1 MELNKVIDLEALAA
15 SGFPE
20 GLIEQASEF
29 KELMMQYRCALME
42 VETKLNVLNA
52 EFTMKNNRNPFESI
66 KSRIKT
72 PRSILEKLQR
82 KGYEISVKGIEEN
95 LADVAGIRVICS
107 FPDDI
112 YATAKMLTD
121 QDDIRVIQVKDYII
135 NPKPNGYRSLHL
147 ILEVPIFLS
156 NEKKNMKV
164 EVQFRTIA
172 MDFWASL
179 EHKIYYKF
187 EGQAPEYISRELK
200 ECADMVSALDDK
212 MLSLNEAILECLK
225 EGGEKPV
232 PEKTEEV
239 DAEIIENPM
248 IR

>member
-1 MELNKVIDLEALAA
+1 MELNKVIDLEALTA

-20 GLIEQASEF
+20 GLIEQASGF
-29 KELMMQYRCALME
+29 MELMMQYRCALME

-72 PRSILEKLQR
+72 PKSILEKLRR
-82 KGYEISVKGIEEN
+82 KGFEISVKGIEEN

-164 EVQFRTIA
+164 EVQFRT

-179 EHKIYYKF
+179 EHKLKYK
-187 EGQAPEYISRELK
+187 K
-200 ECADMVSALDDK
+200 
-212 MLSLNEAILECLK
+212 N
-225 EGGEKPV
+225 
-232 PEKTEEV
+232 
-239 DAEIIENPM
+239 IENAEEISKELQRCAEASSQLDLRM
-248 IR
+248 QALRDRIEAERE

>member
-1 MELNKVIDLEALAA
+1 MELNKVIDLEALTA

-20 GLIEQASEF
+20 GLIEQASGF
-29 KELMMQYRCALME
+29 MELMMQYRCALME

-72 PRSILEKLQR
+72 PKSILEKLRR
-82 KGYEISVKGIEEN
+82 KGFEISVKGIEEN

-172 MDFWASL
+172 MDFWACL
-179 EHKIYYKF
+179 EHKLKYK
-187 EGQAPEYISRELK
+187 K
-200 ECADMVSALDDK
+200 
-212 MLSLNEAILECLK
+212 N
-225 EGGEKPV
+225 
-232 PEKTEEV
+232 
-239 DAEIIENPM
+239 IENAEEISKELQRCAEASSQLDLRM
-248 IR
+248 QALRDRIEAERE

>member
-1 MELNKVIDLEALAA
+1 MELNKVIDLEALTA

-20 GLIEQASEF
+20 GLIEQASGF
-29 KELMMQYRCALME
+29 MELMMQYRCALME

-72 PRSILEKLQR
+72 PKSILEKLRR
-82 KGYEISVKGIEEN
+82 KGFEISVKGIEEN

-179 EHKIYYKF
+179 EHKLKYK
-187 EGQAPEYISRELK
+187 K
-200 ECADMVSALDDK
+200 
-212 MLSLNEAILECLK
+212 N
-225 EGGEKPV
+225 
-232 PEKTEEV
+232 
-239 DAEIIENPM
+239 IENEEEISKELQRCAEASSQLDLRM
-248 IR
+248 QALRDRIEAERE

>member
-1 MELNKVIDLEALAA
+1 MELNKVIDLEALTA

-20 GLIEQASEF
+20 GLIEQASGF
-29 KELMMQYRCALME
+29 MELMMQYRCALME

-72 PRSILEKLQR
+72 PKSILEKLQR
-82 KGYEISVKGIEEN
+82 KGFEISVKGIEEN

-147 ILEVPIFLS
+147 IVSIPVFFAEQ
-156 NEKKNMKV
+156 KKDVNV
-164 EVQFRTIA
+164 EVQIRTIA

-179 EHKIYYKF
+179 EHQIKYKRSIP
-187 EGQAPEYISRELK
+187 GQQEVVDRLRG
-200 ECADMVSALDDK
+200 CADVIARTDEEMLALRQK
-212 MLSLNEAILECLK
+212 I
-225 EGGEKPV
+225 EKAEDLPSEEEELF
-232 PEKTEEV
+232 EKLRKLDIQIV
-239 DAEIIENPM
+239 
-248 IR
+248 

>member
-1 MELNKVIDLEALAA
+1 MELNKVIDLEVLTA

-20 GLIEQASEF
+20 GLIEQANAF
-29 KELMMQYRCALME
+29 MELMMQYRCALME

-72 PRSILEKLQR
+72 PKSIIEKLKR

-121 QDDIRVIQVKDYII
+121 QDDIRVLEVKDYII

-179 EHKIYYKF
+179 EHKLKYK
-187 EGQAPEYISRELK
+187 K
-200 ECADMVSALDDK
+200 
-212 MLSLNEAILECLK
+212 N
-225 EGGEKPV
+225 
-232 PEKTEEV
+232 
-239 DAEIIENPM
+239 IENAEEISKELQRCAEASSKLDLRM
-248 IR
+248 QALRDRIEAERE

>member
-1 MELNKVIDLEALAA
+1 MELNKVIDLEALTA

-20 GLIEQASEF
+20 GLIEQASGF
-29 KELMMQYRCALME
+29 MELMMQYRCALME

-66 KSRIKT
+66 KRRIKT
-72 PRSILEKLQR
+72 PKSILEKLQR
-82 KGYEISVKGIEEN
+82 KGFEISVKGIEEN

-179 EHKIYYKF
+179 EHKLKYK
-187 EGQAPEYISRELK
+187 K
-200 ECADMVSALDDK
+200 
-212 MLSLNEAILECLK
+212 N
-225 EGGEKPV
+225 
-232 PEKTEEV
+232 
-239 DAEIIENPM
+239 IENAEEISKELQRCAEASSQLDLRM
-248 IR
+248 QALRDRIEAERE

>member
-1 MELNKVIDLEALAA
+1 MELNKVIDLEALTA

-20 GLIEQASEF
+20 GLIEQASGF
-29 KELMMQYRCALME
+29 MELMMQYRCALME

-72 PRSILEKLQR
+72 PKSILEKLQR
-82 KGYEISVKGIEEN
+82 KGFEISVKGIEEN

-147 ILEVPIFLS
+147 ILEIPIFLS

-179 EHKIYYKF
+179 EHKLKYK
-187 EGQAPEYISRELK
+187 K
-200 ECADMVSALDDK
+200 
-212 MLSLNEAILECLK
+212 N
-225 EGGEKPV
+225 
-232 PEKTEEV
+232 
-239 DAEIIENPM
+239 IENAEEISKELQRCAEASSQLDLGM
-248 IR
+248 QALRDRIEAERE

>member
-121 QDDIRVIQVKDYII
+121 QDDIRVLEVMDYII

-179 EHKIYYKF
+179 EHKLKYK
-187 EGQAPEYISRELK
+187 
-200 ECADMVSALDDK
+200 
-212 MLSLNEAILECLK
+212 
-225 EGGEKPV
+225 
-232 PEKTEEV
+232 KT
-239 DAEIIENPM
+239 IENAEEISKELQRCAEASSQLDLRM
-248 IR
+248 QALRDRIEAERE

>member
-1 MELNKVIDLEALAA
+1 MELNKVIDLEALTA

-20 GLIEQASEF
+20 GLIEQASGF
-29 KELMMQYRCALME
+29 MELMMQYRCALME

-66 KSRIKT
+66 KSRMK
-72 PRSILEKLQR
+72 SILEKLQR
-82 KGYEISVKGIEEN
+82 KGFEISVKGIEEN

-179 EHKIYYKF
+179 EHKLKYK
-187 EGQAPEYISRELK
+187 K
-200 ECADMVSALDDK
+200 
-212 MLSLNEAILECLK
+212 N
-225 EGGEKPV
+225 
-232 PEKTEEV
+232 
-239 DAEIIENPM
+239 IENAEEISKELQRCAEASSQLDLRM
-248 IR
+248 QALRDRIEVERE

>member
-20 GLIEQASEF
+20 GLIEQANAF
-29 KELMMQYRCALME
+29 MELMMQYRCALME
-42 VETKLNVLNA
+42 VQTKLNVLNA

-72 PRSILEKLQR
+72 PKSIIEKLQR

-147 ILEVPIFLS
+147 ILEIPIFLS

-179 EHKIYYKF
+179 EHKLKYK
-187 EGQAPEYISRELK
+187 K
-200 ECADMVSALDDK
+200 
-212 MLSLNEAILECLK
+212 N
-225 EGGEKPV
+225 
-232 PEKTEEV
+232 
-239 DAEIIENPM
+239 IENAEEISKELQRCAEASSKLDLRM
-248 IR
+248 QALRDRIEAERE

>member
-1 MELNKVIDLEALAA
+1 MELNKVIDLEALTA

-20 GLIEQASEF
+20 GLIEQASGF
-29 KELMMQYRCALME
+29 MELMMQYRCALME

-72 PRSILEKLQR
+72 PKSILEKLRR
-82 KGYEISVKGIEEN
+82 KGFEISVKGIEEN

-164 EVQFRTIA
+164 ELQFRTFA
-172 MDFWASL
+172 MYFWASL
-179 EHKIYYKF
+179 EHKLKYK
-187 EGQAPEYISRELK
+187 K
-200 ECADMVSALDDK
+200 
-212 MLSLNEAILECLK
+212 N
-225 EGGEKPV
+225 
-232 PEKTEEV
+232 
-239 DAEIIENPM
+239 IENAEEISKELQRCAEASSQLDLRM
-248 IR
+248 QALRDRIEAERE

>member
-1 MELNKVIDLEALAA
+1 MELNKVIDLEALTA

-20 GLIEQASEF
+20 GLIEQASGF
-29 KELMMQYRCALME
+29 MELMMQYRCALME

-72 PRSILEKLQR
+72 PKSILEKLQR
-82 KGYEISVKGIEEN
+82 KGFEISVKGIEEN

-164 EVQFRTIA
+164 EVQFSTIA

-179 EHKIYYKF
+179 EHKLKYKKDS
-187 EGQAPEYISRELK
+187 ENAEEISKELQRCAEASSQLDLRMQALRDRIEAERE
-200 ECADMVSALDDK
+200 
-212 MLSLNEAILECLK
+212 
-225 EGGEKPV
+225 
-232 PEKTEEV
+232 
-239 DAEIIENPM
+239 
-248 IR
+248 

>member
-1 MELNKVIDLEALAA
+1 MELNKVIDLEALTAL
-15 SGFPE
+15 GFPE
-20 GLIEQASEF
+20 GLIEQASGF
-29 KELMMQYRCALME
+29 MELMMQYRCALME

-72 PRSILEKLQR
+72 PKSILEKLQR
-82 KGYEISVKGIEEN
+82 KGFEISVKGIEEN

-135 NPKPNGYRSLHL
+135 NPKSNGYRSLHL

-179 EHKIYYKF
+179 EHKLKYK
-187 EGQAPEYISRELK
+187 K
-200 ECADMVSALDDK
+200 
-212 MLSLNEAILECLK
+212 N
-225 EGGEKPV
+225 
-232 PEKTEEV
+232 
-239 DAEIIENPM
+239 IENAEEISKELQRCAEASSQLDLRM
-248 IR
+248 QALRDRIEAERE

>member
-1 MELNKVIDLEALAA
+1 MELNKVIDLEALTA

-20 GLIEQASEF
+20 GLIEQASGF
-29 KELMMQYRCALME
+29 MELMMQYRCALME

-72 PRSILEKLQR
+72 PKSILEKLQR
-82 KGYEISVKGIEEN
+82 KGFEISETGIEEN
-95 LADVAGIRVICS
+95 KADVAGIRVICS

-179 EHKIYYKF
+179 EHKLKYK
-187 EGQAPEYISRELK
+187 K
-200 ECADMVSALDDK
+200 
-212 MLSLNEAILECLK
+212 N
-225 EGGEKPV
+225 
-232 PEKTEEV
+232 
-239 DAEIIENPM
+239 IENAEEISKELQRCAEASSQLDLRM
-248 IR
+248 QALRDRIEAERE

>member
-29 KELMMQYRCALME
+29 KELMMQYSCALME
-42 VETKLNVLNA
+42 VETMLNVLNA

-121 QDDIRVIQVKDYII
+121 QDDIRVLEVKDYII

-179 EHKIYYKF
+179 EHKLKYK
-187 EGQAPEYISRELK
+187 K
-200 ECADMVSALDDK
+200 
-212 MLSLNEAILECLK
+212 N
-225 EGGEKPV
+225 
-232 PEKTEEV
+232 
-239 DAEIIENPM
+239 IENAEEISKELQRCAEASSQLDLRM
-248 IR
+248 QALRDRIEAERE

>member
-1 MELNKVIDLEALAA
+1 MELNKVIDLEALTA

-20 GLIEQASEF
+20 GLIEQASGF
-29 KELMMQYRCALME
+29 MELMMQYRCALME

-72 PRSILEKLQR
+72 PKSILEKLQR
-82 KGYEISVKGIEEN
+82 KGFEISVKGIEEN

-135 NPKPNGYRSLHL
+135 NPKSNGYRSLHL

-179 EHKIYYKF
+179 EHKLRYKKDIPADKAKYL
-187 EGQAPEYISRELK
+187 EDEMLACAQISADLDMRMQNVRDVIAENTTPDERPLLLK
-200 ECADMVSALDDK
+200 E
-212 MLSLNEAILECLK
+212 LS
-225 EGGEKPV
+225 
-232 PEKTEEV
+232 
-239 DAEIIENPM
+239 
-248 IR
+248 

>member
-1 MELNKVIDLEALAA
+1 MELNKVIDLEALTA

-20 GLIEQASEF
+20 GLIEQASGF
-29 KELMMQYRCALME
+29 MELMMQYRCALME

-72 PRSILEKLQR
+72 PKSILEKLQR
-82 KGYEISVKGIEEN
+82 NGFEISVKGIEEN

-179 EHKIYYKF
+179 EHKLKYK
-187 EGQAPEYISRELK
+187 K
-200 ECADMVSALDDK
+200 
-212 MLSLNEAILECLK
+212 N
-225 EGGEKPV
+225 
-232 PEKTEEV
+232 
-239 DAEIIENPM
+239 IENAEEISKELQRCAEASSQLDLRM
-248 IR
+248 QALRDRIEVERE

>member
-1 MELNKVIDLEALAA
+1 MELNKVIDLEALTA

-20 GLIEQASEF
+20 GLIEQASGF
-29 KELMMQYRCALME
+29 MELMMQYRCALME

-72 PRSILEKLQR
+72 PKSILEKLQR
-82 KGYEISVKGIEEN
+82 KGFEISVKGIEEN

-179 EHKIYYKF
+179 EHKLKYK
-187 EGQAPEYISRELK
+187 K
-200 ECADMVSALDDK
+200 
-212 MLSLNEAILECLK
+212 N
-225 EGGEKPV
+225 
-232 PEKTEEV
+232 
-239 DAEIIENPM
+239 IENAEEISKELQRCAEASSKLDLRM
-248 IR
+248 QALRDRIEAERE

>member
-1 MELNKVIDLEALAA
+1 MELNKVIDLEALTA

-20 GLIEQASEF
+20 GLIEQASGF
-29 KELMMQYRCALME
+29 MELMMQYRCALME

-72 PRSILEKLQR
+72 PKSILEKLQR
-82 KGYEISVKGIEEN
+82 KGFEISVKVIEEN

-179 EHKIYYKF
+179 EHKLKYK
-187 EGQAPEYISRELK
+187 K
-200 ECADMVSALDDK
+200 
-212 MLSLNEAILECLK
+212 N
-225 EGGEKPV
+225 
-232 PEKTEEV
+232 
-239 DAEIIENPM
+239 IENAEEISKELQRCAEASSQLDLRM
-248 IR
+248 QALRDRIEAERE

>member
-1 MELNKVIDLEALAA
+1 MELNKVIDLEALTA

-20 GLIEQASEF
+20 GLIEQASGF
-29 KELMMQYRCALME
+29 MELMMQYRCALME

-72 PRSILEKLQR
+72 PKSILEKLQR
-82 KGYEISVKGIEEN
+82 KGFEISVKGIEEN

-179 EHKIYYKF
+179 EHKLKYK
-187 EGQAPEYISRELK
+187 K
-200 ECADMVSALDDK
+200 K
-212 MLSLNEAILECLK
+212 
-225 EGGEKPV
+225 
-232 PEKTEEV
+232 
-239 DAEIIENPM
+239 IENAEEISKELQRCAEASSQLDLRM
-248 IR
+248 QALRDRIEAERE